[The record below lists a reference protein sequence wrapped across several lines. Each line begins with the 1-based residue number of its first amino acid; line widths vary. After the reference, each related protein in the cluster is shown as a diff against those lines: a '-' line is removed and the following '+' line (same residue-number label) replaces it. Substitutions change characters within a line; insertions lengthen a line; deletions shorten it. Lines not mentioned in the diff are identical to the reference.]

1 MLQARNLKKTYG
13 KRTVVHDV
21 SLCVN
26 AGEIVGILGPNGAGK
41 TTTFYMI
48 MGLVQSDQG
57 TILFDGVPIGR
68 YPMHKRAQLGLGYLP
83 QETSLFK
90 KLTVADNILMVW
102 ELTQAPINREEE
114 LDRLLAQM
122 SIQHLKH
129 AYCIE
134 LSGGEKRRVEIARL
148 LANKPKIVLLDEPF
162 AGIDP
167 IAVAEIKQIIMQLK
181 SLGLGVIITDHNVRE
196 TLSITDQT
204 YILHDGRV
212 LLHGSSNDIVNNPDA
227 KRYYLGE
234 SFHL

>member
-1 MLQARNLKKTYG
+1 MLDARHLKKTYG

-21 SLCVN
+21 SLTVN

-57 TILFDGVPIGR
+57 HIYFDSIDIGK

-102 ELTQAPINREEE
+102 ELTKAPVDQAAE
-114 LDRLLAQM
+114 LDQLLEKM
-122 SIQHLKH
+122 SIQHLKN

-148 LANKPKIVLLDEPF
+148 LANKPRVVLLDEPF
-162 AGIDP
+162 AGVDPVSVID
-167 IAVAEIKQIIMQLK
+167 IQKIVFHLK
-181 SLGLGVIITDHNVRE
+181 NKNIGVLITDHNVRE
-196 TLSITDQT
+196 TLGICDRA
-204 YILHDGRV
+204 YILNEGQM
-212 LLHGSSNDIVNNPDA
+212 LTEGKPEQIISNPDV
-227 KRYYLGE
+227 KRVYLGQDF
-234 SFHL
+234 SM

>member
-1 MLQARNLKKTYG
+1 
-13 KRTVVHDV
+13 V
-21 SLCVN
+21 SLSVN

-57 TILFDGVPIGR
+57 AILFDGVPIGR

-102 ELTQAPINREEE
+102 ELTQAPINRAEE

-134 LSGGEKRRVEIARL
+134 LSLKSNRL
-148 LANKPKIVLLDEPF
+148 LC
-162 AGIDP
+162 
-167 IAVAEIKQIIMQLK
+167 
-181 SLGLGVIITDHNVRE
+181 S
-196 TLSITDQT
+196 
-204 YILHDGRV
+204 
-212 LLHGSSNDIVNNPDA
+212 
-227 KRYYLGE
+227 
-234 SFHL
+234 

>member
-1 MLQARNLKKTYG
+1 MLDARHLKKTYG

-21 SLCVN
+21 SLTVN

-48 MGLVQSDQG
+48 MGLVQSEHG
-57 TILFDGVPIGR
+57 HIYFDSIDIGK

-102 ELTQAPINREEE
+102 ELTKAPVDQAAE
-114 LDRLLAQM
+114 LDQLLEKM
-122 SIQHLKH
+122 SIQHLKN

-148 LANKPKIVLLDEPF
+148 LANKPRVVLLDEPF

-167 IAVAEIKQIIMQLK
+167 IAVSEIKTIIMQLK

-196 TLSITDQT
+196 TLSITDKT

-212 LLHGSSNDIVNNPDA
+212 LLHGSSDEIVNHPDA

-234 SFHL
+234 SFNL

>member
-181 SLGLGVIITDHNVRE
+181 SMGLGVIITDHNVRE

-212 LLHGSSNDIVNNPDA
+212 LLHGSSNDIVNHPDA

>member
-212 LLHGSSNDIVNNPDA
+212 LLHGSSNDIVNHPDA

>member
-1 MLQARNLKKTYG
+1 MLQAKNLKKTYG

-26 AGEIVGILGPNGAGK
+26 ASEIVGILGPNGAGK

-57 TILFDGVPIGR
+57 IILFDGIPIGR

-102 ELTQAPINREEE
+102 ELTQAPINREAE
-114 LDRLLAQM
+114 LDRLLTQM
-122 SIQHLKH
+122 SIHHLKH

-167 IAVAEIKQIIMQLK
+167 IAVAEIKQIIMHLK

-212 LLHGSSNDIVNNPDA
+212 LLHGSSNDIVNHPDA

>member
-1 MLQARNLKKTYG
+1 MLQAKNLKKTYG

-212 LLHGSSNDIVNNPDA
+212 LLHGSSNDIVNHPDA

>member
-1 MLQARNLKKTYG
+1 MLQASHLKKVYG

-48 MGLVQSDQG
+48 MGLVQANQG
-57 TILFDGVPIGR
+57 QILFDGVDIGN

-102 ELTQAPINREEE
+102 ELTQSPPNPDAV
-114 LDRLLAQM
+114 LDDLLTQM

-148 LANKPKIVLLDEPF
+148 LASKPKIVLLDEPF

-167 IAVAEIKQIIMQLK
+167 IAVGEIKSIITQLK
-181 SLGLGVIITDHNVRE
+181 ALGLGVIITDHNVRE
-196 TLSITDQT
+196 TLSITDKT

-212 LLHGSSNDIVNNPDA
+212 LLNGSSAEIIHDPDA
-227 KRYYLGE
+227 KRYYLGD
-234 SFHL
+234 SFDL

>member
-21 SLCVN
+21 SLSVN

-57 TILFDGVPIGR
+57 AILFDGVPIGR

-102 ELTQAPINREEE
+102 ELTQAPINRAEE

-212 LLHGSSNDIVNNPDA
+212 LLHGSSNDIVNHPDA

>member
-204 YILHDGRV
+204 YILHDGGV
-212 LLHGSSNDIVNNPDA
+212 LLHGSSNDIVNHPDA

>member
-57 TILFDGVPIGR
+57 AILFDGVPIGR

-102 ELTQAPINREEE
+102 ELTQASINQKEE
-114 LDRLLAQM
+114 LDRLLTQM

-129 AYCIE
+129 SYCIE

-212 LLHGSSNDIVNNPDA
+212 LLHGSSNDIVNHPDA